1 MENYNTDVRDIEYG
15 NDEEFREC
23 MRVIFKMK
31 PNIDQDPN
39 YDEVTRDEMNY
50 DFEAVSKSMD
60 HIYDET
66 KNHKLFQTIYD
77 MAAAKMFSMDR
88 SIGLAVLFS
97 YDNFKVF
104 HRSLCDFFNDENS
117 FCETTESYITVFNTI
132 K

>member
-60 HIYDET
+60 HISDQT

-77 MAAAKMFSMDR
+77 MAAAKMF
-88 SIGLAVLFS
+88 
-97 YDNFKVF
+97 
-104 HRSLCDFFNDENS
+104 
-117 FCETTESYITVFNTI
+117 
-132 K
+132 